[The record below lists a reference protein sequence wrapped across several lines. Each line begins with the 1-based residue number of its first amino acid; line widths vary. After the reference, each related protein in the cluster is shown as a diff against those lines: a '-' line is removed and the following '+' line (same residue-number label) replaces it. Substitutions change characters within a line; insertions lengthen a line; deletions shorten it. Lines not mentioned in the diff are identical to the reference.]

1 MNIICV
7 KKLMCLGWPREPS
20 NAKWDMTVNKPI
32 KIEIQYNHAYLVAQN
47 NNYLTKKDIAIP
59 FLG

>member
-1 MNIICV
+1 
-7 KKLMCLGWPREPS
+7 
-20 NAKWDMTVNKPI
+20 MTVNKPI
-32 KIEIQYNHAYLVAQN
+32 KIEIKYYNHAYLVAQN